1 MKNPF
6 GNLVG
11 LEIDSV
17 KDGSARGRIG
27 IAQHHLNP
35 HGIVHGAV
43 PYALADTAMGA
54 AVYSSLEP
62 GQICATIEIKMNYF
76 RAVTMPG
83 LLECEARVIH
93 RGRTTA
99 NVDADLIV
107 GGRLV
112 ARANGTFAILAPRPA
127 EA

>member
-1 MKNPF
+1 MTNPF

-11 LEIDSV
+11 LQIDGV
-17 KDGSARGRIG
+17 KDASARGRID
-27 IAQHHLNP
+27 IAPHHLNP

-54 AVYSSLEP
+54 AVYSTLER

-83 LLECEARVIH
+83 LLECEAKVVH

-99 NVDADLIV
+99 NVDADLTV
-107 GGRLV
+107 DGRLV

-127 EA
+127 EV